1 MLVPHSFKETYM
13 PRFTRGPAIAI
24 AIIAAAI
31 TVLGAFNVANAQ
43 ERTIKFATQAVRCG
57 EEDPHRRGAGGGRV

>member
-1 MLVPHSFKETYM
+1 MLVPHNLENTYM
-13 PRFTRGPAIAI
+13 LRFIRRTAIV
-24 AIIAAAI
+24 AAAI